1 MNIRLNDFKI
11 VETYIHDNNIQPCDI
26 DFLIFNGE
34 NDEFTTYD
42 QVIKWEQYTSKTCT
56 LHSFEGNH
64 FFLNENIEEIAKS
77 IIRKLD
83 SKRLSN
89 SF

>member
-1 MNIRLNDFKI
+1 ILRADFKI
-11 VETYIHDNNIQPCDI
+11 VETYIHDKNTQPCDI

-42 QVIKWEQYTSKTCT
+42 QVIKWERYTSKTCT
-56 LHSFEGNH
+56 FHSFEGNH
-64 FFLNENIEEIAKS
+64 FFLNENIEEIANS
-77 IIRKLD
+77 IKRKLD

>member
-1 MNIRLNDFKI
+1 
-11 VETYIHDNNIQPCDI
+11 
-26 DFLIFNGE
+26 